1 MRYEKALVWLR
12 NDLRWEDNLTLKKAT
27 ELAESIALVYCLDTR
42 LFGPGDHGLKK
53 TGRYRVRF
61 LLETLHDL
69 RQQIAAKGGKL
80 LLLQGHPEKEIP
92 ALAKV
97 LGAGVIC
104 FSQEV
109 TSEEVGVEQALE
121 KAAWQL
127 GIATES
133 YWQSTLFH
141 IDDLPFPV
149 TQLPEVF
156 TRFRK
161 ECEKLTQVRPLESIS
176 EPARFASLSD
186 DFNEE
191 LPDLHELGYPKTSQE
206 PAGDMIFKGGGTAA
220 SKRMHHYLW
229 ETDALAAYKN
239 TRNGLLGADYSSKLS
254 PWLALGAVSP
264 RQIYWEIKRYEAERT
279 KNQSTYWLIFELIW
293 RDFFRFIAK
302 KHGTQIFQLEGIRN
316 NRGYWKEDR
325 DVFYRWT
332 AGETGIPFV
341 DANMREL
348 NGTGFMSNRG
358 RQLVASFLV
367 NDLEID
373 WRWGAAYFEQQL
385 IDYDPCSN
393 WGNWM
398 YIAGVGNDPRSDRY
412 FNILLQAKKYDPQG
426 DYIGRWIPE
435 LAKLSGFD
443 RHVPFHL
450 SSEILKKSRLKLG
463 TDYPMPL
470 VSAENWSV

>member
-1 MRYEKALVWLR
+1 MKYERALVWLR

-27 ELAESIALVYCLDTR
+27 ELAESMFPVYCLDAR
-42 LFGPGDHGLKK
+42 QFGPGDFGLKK
-53 TGRYRVRF
+53 TGPHRARF
-61 LLETLHDL
+61 LLETLRDL
-69 RQQIAAKGGKL
+69 QQQIAAKGGKL
-80 LLLQGHPEKEIP
+80 LLIQGHPEKEIP
-92 ALAKV
+92 GLAKT

-109 TSEEVGVEQALE
+109 TPEEVGVEQALE

-133 YWQSTLFH
+133 FWQSTLFH
-141 IDDLPFPV
+141 VDDLPFPV

-161 ECEKLTQVRPLESIS
+161 ECEKLVQVRPLETIS
-176 EPARFASLSD
+176 DPVHFAPFPENSSEG
-186 DFNEE
+186 F
-191 LPDLHELGYPKTSQE
+191 PDLEGLGYAPAVLES
-206 PAGDMIFKGGGTAA
+206 AGDMIFRGGATAA
-220 SKRMHHYLW
+220 RERIHHYLW
-229 ETDALAAYKN
+229 ETDALADYKN
-239 TRNGLLGADYSSKLS
+239 TRNGLLGPDYSSKLS

-264 RQIYWEIKRYEAERT
+264 RQVYWEIKRYETERT

-302 KHGTQIFQLEGIRN
+302 KHGSRIFQLAGIRN
-316 NRGYWKEDR
+316 NAGYWKEDR
-325 DVFYRWT
+325 DLFFSWT
-332 AGETGIPFV
+332 AGETGIPFI

-348 NGTGFMSNRG
+348 NETGFMSNRG

-412 FNILLQAKKYDPQG
+412 FNILLQAKKYDPRG

-450 SSEILKKSRLKLG
+450 SSEILKKNRLKLG